1 MIPKGTWQDDEV
13 RSVHPQSLPLPQRCP
28 LECQPPPPRAP
39 ILLQQACEVRAGV
52 SPSHRLSHDG
62 DGDSW
67 AVRPS
72 ALGSPA
78 GTVPVRPG
86 SERLRSLEGRQG
98 RDRG

>member
-1 MIPKGTWQDDEV
+1 MPTGV
-13 RSVHPQSLPLPQRCP
+13 PA
-28 LECQPPPPRAP
+28 PPPPKAP
-39 ILLQQACEVRAGV
+39 VLLQQACEVRAGV

-78 GTVPVRPG
+78 GTVLVRPG

-98 RDRG
+98 RDRGQVRRRAGQPPLPPGTLMPI